1 MTGRDLD
8 IIVNAIIKF
17 ADLQNN
23 REKDYIF
30 DEKKFSSVVGKT
42 GPYILYT
49 YVRIN
54 NIIKSQ
60 HFEAKSLNSVI
71 YNQED
76 RDLRMK
82 FLSLNEIMKSAS
94 QERMPSIIANYIYD
108 ISVLMNA
115 FYEKNH
121 INTLEDQEKKE
132 NWLTV
137 LNLGCNL
144 LKSLLELL
152 AIKIPERM

>member
-1 MTGRDLD
+1 M
-8 IIVNAIIKF
+8 VYF
-17 ADLQNN
+17 
-23 REKDYIF
+23 F

-49 YVRIN
+49 YVRIHNILKTN
-54 NIIKSQ
+54 N
-60 HFEAKSLNSVI
+60 FTLKSLNNTI
-71 YNQED
+71 YNAYDQE
-76 RDLRMK
+76 LK
-82 FLSLNEIMKSAS
+82 IKYLELNEIMKSACE
-94 QERMPSIIANYIYD
+94 ERMPSIIANYIYD

-115 FYEKNH
+115 FYENNH
-121 INTLEDQEKKE
+121 INNLEDLEKKE